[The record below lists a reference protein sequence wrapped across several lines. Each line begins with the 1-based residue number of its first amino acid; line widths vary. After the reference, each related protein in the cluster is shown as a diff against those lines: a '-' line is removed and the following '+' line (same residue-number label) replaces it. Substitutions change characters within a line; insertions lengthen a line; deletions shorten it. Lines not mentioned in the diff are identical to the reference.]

1 VTDIQSIL
9 MGRQLWMWVL
19 ITTLFVQDQATSEL
33 QQARISVPQTDDKIA
48 QRETNYHHVM
58 HTK

>member
-1 VTDIQSIL
+1 

-19 ITTLFVQDQATSEL
+19 IITLFAQDQATSEL
-33 QQARISVPQTDDKIA
+33 QLARISVPHTDDKIA

>member
-1 VTDIQSIL
+1 

-19 ITTLFVQDQATSEL
+19 MITTLFVQDQATSEL
-33 QQARISVPQTDDKIA
+33 QLARISVPQTDDKIA

>member
-1 VTDIQSIL
+1 VIDIQSSLI
-9 MGRQLWMWVL
+9 GRQLWIWVL
-19 ITTLFVQDQATSEL
+19 ITTLFAQDQATSEL
-33 QQARISVPQTDDKIA
+33 QLARISIPQTDNKTA